1 MSNPT
6 ISLFGKIGQDPVAL
20 GNGGL
25 RLRVATNDR
34 VKDDS
39 TGEWRDGPTSWWT
52 VKVWNRL
59 AEQSKEVLKKG
70 QEIVITGIIYE
81 ETWKDKE
88 TGQTKNGCE
97 IRATSIGVTPW
108 SVIRD
113 KVSTGAS
120 WDVNSEVPF

>member
-34 VKDDS
+34 IKDDS
-39 TGEWRDGPTSWWT
+39 TGEWKDGPTSWWT

-59 AEQSKEVLKKG
+59 AEQSKQALKKG
-70 QEIVITGIIYE
+70 QEITITGTIYE
-81 ETWKDKE
+81 ESWTDKE
-88 TGQTKNGCE
+88 TGQIKNSYE
-97 IRATSIGVTPW
+97 IRAISIGVTPW

-113 KVSTGAS
+113 KASSGAS